1 MTAAFL
7 AVLTPEQ
14 KQKYLPRLAAGEG
27 VRGAMHARTRELDG
41 DVRPGELFVAVPG
54 TQQDGAEF
62 VADALRAGAAAVCA
76 TAPVAGV
83 PTLVADDPRKALAD
97 LAAAYYRWPAR
108 DVALVGIT
116 GTLGK
121 TSTALL
127 TQACLAGG
135 RVRVGVIGSLG
146 VLDDVTV
153 TQSATVTELAV
164 ANPGYGFRQLY
175 GSATRIGRAHIA
187 YLPAEHLHLS
197 GVLATVT
204 ALIEVGRRV
213 VVALPEDGELVPR
226 IRACGAEV
234 EFLDFPVLRD
244 TLTDSHFRSRD
255 RLGRLVAF
263 LARLSQALF

>member
-1 MTAAFL
+1 MRAAFGGGRRDGLLRLVPLPVLEWASKHRERVEREAIALRILRGLREEQRRTPRRISESRMRSL
-7 AVLTPEQ
+7 AFDGGDVGIPETSGDPRGDHEDGPQREGAHQQGHAGLRGSAFAPAVTGLTADS
-14 KQKYLPRLAAGEG
+14 R
-27 VRGAMHARTRELDG
+27 

-116 GTLGK
+116 GSLGK

-135 RVRVGVIGSLG
+135 RVRKRHLPRP
-146 VLDDVTV
+146 DP
-153 TQSATVTELAV
+153 LA
-164 ANPGYGFRQLY
+164 
-175 GSATRIGRAHIA
+175 
-187 YLPAEHLHLS
+187 
-197 GVLATVT
+197 
-204 ALIEVGRRV
+204 
-213 VVALPEDGELVPR
+213 ED
-226 IRACGAEV
+226 GAEV
-234 EFLDFPVLRD
+234 GELE
-244 TLTDSHFRSRD
+244 
-255 RLGRLVAF
+255 GREVGEDVHGVPAGTK
-263 LARLSQALF
+263 